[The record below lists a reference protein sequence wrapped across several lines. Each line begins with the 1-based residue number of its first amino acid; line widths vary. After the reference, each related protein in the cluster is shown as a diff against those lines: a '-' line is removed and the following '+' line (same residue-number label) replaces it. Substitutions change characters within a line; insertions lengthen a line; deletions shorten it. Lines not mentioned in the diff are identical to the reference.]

1 MSEKNSQ
8 NSLKIGVF
16 VVFLENV
23 SFIREQI
30 KDKQVF
36 IFPTF
41 TMERGE
47 YELMGQ
53 GTWFTFQNFSQIVF
67 ET

>member
-1 MSEKNSQ
+1 MSEKDSQ
-8 NSLKIGVF
+8 NSLKIGLF
-16 VVFLENV
+16 VIFLENV
-23 SFIREQI
+23 SFIREQT

-36 IFPTF
+36 ILTTF

-47 YELMGQ
+47 YEVMGQ